1 LPVESELR
9 SDPDFIDL
17 PAVFR
22 AATGFELKDYLA
34 FGVGVFVWFNEQS
47 YLRNTYSV
55 DRESIN
61 PGTFLSQS
69 RIDRD
74 YGSRLLACFTHT
86 YDTALAAIQARP
98 GAPASAPFDFRP
110 FMGAPAVRRP

>member
-1 LPVESELR
+1 
-9 SDPDFIDL
+9 
-17 PAVFR
+17 VFH

-61 PGTFLSQS
+61 PGTFLSQPM
-69 RIDRD
+69 IDGH
-74 YGSRLLACFTHT
+74 YLPT
-86 YDTALAAIQARP
+86 TASWRRRADASDN
-98 GAPASAPFDFRP
+98 PALRTAGHR
-110 FMGAPAVRRP
+110 G